1 MNFSNLNRDK
11 IINKLKSETFD
22 VLIIGGGITGS
33 GIALDAASRGLTV
46 ALIEMQDFASGT
58 SSRSTKLVH
67 GGLRYLKQLEVKEV
81 AELGRER
88 TVVYENG
95 PHVTTPEP
103 MLLPFHKGGTF
114 GKTLT
119 AIGLHMYDSLAR
131 VKKSERKRMLTQE
144 EVIEKVPFIKKDGLK
159 GGGLY
164 VEYRTDDARLTLE
177 VAKKAAELGATLI
190 NYTEVASFIYNDR
203 KKIIG
208 ARAIDRASD
217 KTIEICADAFVN
229 ATGPWVDEVR
239 QLDYA
244 TNGKHLKLSKGVHIV
259 FDKSV
264 FPLQQAVYFD
274 SPDKRMIFAIPRHG
288 KTYVGT
294 SDDFYEGDP
303 KEMDVSKEE
312 VTYLLNAIDYM
323 FPHIQVSENSVE
335 SSWAG
340 VRPLI
345 HEEGKA
351 PSEISRKDEI
361 WEAESGLITMAGGKL
376 TGYRKMAETTVDLL
390 YEKYIESSKFSEKAC
405 QTKQLPISGGD
416 AGGSKNW
423 HSFKEK
429 SVKTLVELGGINR
442 EKAEALT
449 TLYGSN
455 IDQIIEYIETNDSG
469 LPDDLYAEL
478 MYAVHHEMALT
489 PTDFFIRR
497 TSKLLFEIENV
508 KNQKEMVISFMAK
521 QFDWTDDTKE
531 KYTDELIHALKIA
544 VEFDE

>member
-1 MNFSNLNRDK
+1 
-11 IINKLKSETFD
+11 
-22 VLIIGGGITGS
+22 
-33 GIALDAASRGLTV
+33 
-46 ALIEMQDFASGT
+46 
-58 SSRSTKLVH
+58 
-67 GGLRYLKQLEVKEV
+67 
-81 AELGRER
+81 
-88 TVVYENG
+88 
-95 PHVTTPEP
+95 
-103 MLLPFHKGGTF
+103 
-114 GKTLT
+114 
-119 AIGLHMYDSLAR
+119 
-131 VKKSERKRMLTQE
+131 
-144 EVIEKVPFIKKDGLK
+144 
-159 GGGLY
+159 
-164 VEYRTDDARLTLE
+164 
-177 VAKKAAELGATLI
+177 
-190 NYTEVASFIYNDR
+190 
-203 KKIIG
+203 
-208 ARAIDRASD
+208 
-217 KTIEICADAFVN
+217 
-229 ATGPWVDEVR
+229 TGPWVDEVR

-390 YEKYIESSKFSEKAC
+390 YEKYIESSKFTNQAC
-405 QTKQLPISGGD
+405 QTKQLHNSGGD

-449 TLYGSN
+449 TLNGSN

-521 QFDWTDDTKE
+521 QFDWTD
-531 KYTDELIHALKIA
+531 
-544 VEFDE
+544 

>member
-22 VLIIGGGITGS
+22 VLIIGGGITGA

-46 ALIEMQDFASGT
+46 ALIEMQDFAGGT

-114 GKTLT
+114 GKTMT
-119 AIGLHMYDSLAR
+119 TIGLHMYDSLAR

-294 SDDFYEGDP
+294 TDDFYEGDP

-390 YEKYIESSKFSEKAC
+390 YEKYIESSKFSNKAC

>member
-1 MNFSNLNRDK
+1 
-11 IINKLKSETFD
+11 
-22 VLIIGGGITGS
+22 
-33 GIALDAASRGLTV
+33 
-46 ALIEMQDFASGT
+46 
-58 SSRSTKLVH
+58 
-67 GGLRYLKQLEVKEV
+67 LRYLKQLEVKEV

-323 FPHIQVSENSVE
+323 FPHIQVSESSVE

-376 TGYRKMAETTVDLL
+376 TGYRKMAEMTVNLL

-405 QTKQLPISGGD
+405 QTKQLTISWVY
-416 AGGSKNW
+416 AGGSKIW
-423 HSFKEK
+423 RSLREK
-429 SVKTLVELGGINR
+429 SVNTLVELGCINR
-442 EKAEALT
+442 AKAEALI

-469 LPDDLYAEL
+469 LPGDLYAEL
-478 MYAVHHEMALT
+478 MYAVHHEM
-489 PTDFFIRR
+489 
-497 TSKLLFEIENV
+497 
-508 KNQKEMVISFMAK
+508 
-521 QFDWTDDTKE
+521 
-531 KYTDELIHALKIA
+531 
-544 VEFDE
+544 

>member
-390 YEKYIESSKFSEKAC
+390 YEKYIESSKFSNKAC